1 MITIKVIG
9 ARETARAFG
18 NLARKFPQEARKIEH
33 KIALRGRTNLRHSLM
48 MTNLRR
54 ITGESMSSIVT
65 RENMFGVLENPI
77 IEKRLIN
84 IDQGAFNPNWSFLP
98 MRGWGRLGEGIMIPF
113 GMNPNLS
120 QHHIKPRPFIQRG
133 VSWTEQQA
141 PDIVLNELDR
151 ILKEENL

>member
-1 MITIKVIG
+1 MIIIQVKG

-18 NLARKFPQEARKIEH
+18 NLARKFPDDARKIEH

-48 MTNLRR
+48 MTDIRR
-54 ITGESMSSIVT
+54 ITGESMRSIVT

-77 IEKRLIN
+77 IEKRLVN
-84 IDQGAFNPNWSFLP
+84 IEYGHSIVGHHFVPIE
-98 MRGWGRLGEGIMIPF
+98 GGGRMGEGVMVE
-113 GMNPNLS
+113 GG
-120 QHHIKPRPFIQRG
+120 QHIIKPRPFVQRG
-133 VSWTEQQA
+133 VDWTRQQT